1 LRVDE
6 IGVGDWN
13 GDVGPIRGE
22 PAAEAVGVV
31 AGAEVVVASFGVAFL
46 AFELIRV
53 LRASVGNRPFCAKGR
68 KVGIVTECPSGLHYH
83 PRAAQEIF
91 RVVERAASSG
101 NQRNPAASEE
111 DVVVDGATYRV
122 NWQAK
127 DGGIDFR
134 THRNETFYSSSPL
147 DEKRRNL
154 KAAEI
159 VAKRVCRSVAKLSVD
174 TKDGDMW
181 LWRFECG

>member
-1 LRVDE
+1 MLSRYLIPVCLVLS
-6 IGVGDWN
+6 IV
-13 GDVGPIRGE
+13 
-22 PAAEAVGVV
+22 PAA
-31 AGAEVVVASFGVAFL
+31 
-46 AFELIRV
+46 
-53 LRASVGNRPFCAKGR
+53 
-68 KVGIVTECPSGLHYH
+68 
-83 PRAAQEIF
+83 AQWVFTYEK
-91 RVVERAASSG
+91 
-101 NQRNPAASEE
+101 E

-134 THRNETFYSSSPL
+134 THRNESFYSSSPL

-159 VAKRVCRSVAKLSVD
+159 VAKRVCSGAPKLSVD